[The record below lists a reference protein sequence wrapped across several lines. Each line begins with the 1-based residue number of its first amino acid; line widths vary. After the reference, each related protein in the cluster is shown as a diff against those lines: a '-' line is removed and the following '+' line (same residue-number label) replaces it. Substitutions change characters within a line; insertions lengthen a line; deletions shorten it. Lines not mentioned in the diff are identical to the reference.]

1 MARQAVRDGIVGA
14 LVLTEVVVVGL
25 GAFARL
31 VPSEVHTNSVLRV
44 MDSLSLHL
52 LIMGLLLVG
61 VIAALGAIRVA
72 LAAGL
77 VTLTALGFLLADQRQ
92 HSLPFVAAEGSV
104 RVLWFNVLYD
114 NVEKSAAIVDAIIE
128 ANPDLVVLGEAGAL
142 VADMD
147 RLAANYDWITD
158 CPDDHCEVVMLG
170 RGESSAEEQR
180 FGILRPGR
188 YFTAELP
195 VGGSML
201 TVVGAHFVKP
211 WFDGLAGTEQWQLRN
226 RVRKI
231 EGPVLVVG
239 DFNAAPWSNPVRWMM
254 EGADLYSA
262 RVPVATWPVGAGA
275 LGVPIDQV
283 FVGHGARLVSVE
295 AFGDDLGS
303 NHRGLLAEVT
313 IPQ

>member
-44 MDSLSLHL
+44 MDSLSFHL
-52 LIMGLLLVG
+52 LIMGLVLAG
-61 VIAALGAIRVA
+61 VIAALGALRVA
-72 LAAGL
+72 LAAGV
-77 VTLTALGFLLADQRQ
+77 VTLTALGFLVADQRQ
-92 HSLPFVAAEGSV
+92 HSLPFVDAEGSV

-114 NVEKSAAIVDAIIE
+114 NVENSSAIVDAVID

-170 RGESSAEEQR
+170 RGESSAEGQR

-188 YFTAELP
+188 YFTGEIP
-195 VGGSML
+195 VNGQTL

-226 RVRKI
+226 RVKKI

-239 DFNAAPWSNPVRWMM
+239 DFNAAPWSNPVRRMM
-254 EGADLYSA
+254 KGADLYSA

-283 FVGHGARLVSVE
+283 FIGHGARLVSVE

-303 NHRGLLAEVT
+303 NHRGILAEVT